1 MLTGLPKLRRAECT
15 FGRQSKLL
23 SALSAVPSSSRLK
36 LTHLTFRQPPK
47 SPQIENIV
55 SIVPHVTSATV
66 IYHVFEA
73 GYSKAID
80 EGLQALQIFKELK
93 DLRLEISTINMLYV
107 IQLGPRLEVIR
118 DKVTRVE
125 LVEVEFLHPAC
136 LDTLSTLPCLT
147 HLTISNPSIIGDSM
161 FLELPELPTATFP
174 SLEQLDYSG
183 PISEQL
189 LTMFTQHSPCLR
201 SFIVKSEHSV
211 LEPSC
216 LRALSSTPRPNL
228 EKLLIEVTVATRG
241 EDWIREMQ
249 RVLNVADNL
258 TCLGNTERWGNVN
271 PGCVQDLKRFV
282 TDKRWALNI
291 L

>member
-1 MLTGLPKLRRAECT
+1 MLTGLPNLRRAECT
-15 FGRQSKLL
+15 YGRQSKLL

-36 LTHLTFRQPPK
+36 ITHLTFRQPPK

-80 EGLQALQIFKELK
+80 EGLQALQVFQDLK

-161 FLELPELPTATFP
+161 FLELPELPTTTFP

-201 SFIVKSEHSV
+201 SLVMKSEHSV

-249 RVLNVADNL
+249 RVLNMADNL
-258 TCLGNTERWGNVN
+258 ASLGNTERWGNVN
-271 PGCVQDLKRFV
+271 PGCLQDLKRFV
-282 TDKRWALNI
+282 TDKTWALKI